1 MAQEVGAL
9 RVSMEADEARIAR
22 DFGKARK
29 HAKGFNDGAKRGFNR
44 TNRAS
49 KAMTDSIKRAGA
61 AILFIAGPAVLGAFV
76 KSAIKAAG
84 DADEAWSKFEAVF
97 KDQAVATKAWAL
109 EFADAVGRSTS
120 DVAKWLSTLQDTFVP
135 MGLARDKAA
144 DLSQSL
150 VALAVDLGSFNDIAD
165 EEVIES
171 FQSALVGNTE
181 TVRKFGI
188 VINETNTK
196 QEAYIS
202 GIAETGT
209 KLTEQQK
216 ILARYNLILAGTQDA
231 QGDVERT
238 SDSLNNRTKAMNASW
253 KNFTETL
260 GKKFV
265 PEASATVGWLDS
277 LFKSSTR
284 VVSGLFGA
292 EKQFES
298 AARKIR
304 QINLALQ
311 KTTNEFV
318 RADLEKKLEIQTTLL
333 GLAADQISRLNGE
346 LVLTEEEM
354 RGTGEAT
361 GEWARELENLE
372 EPIDIVITDV
382 EVLGKELDK
391 TDKTM
396 KDVAFDAQVLKM
408 RMAILDDQMASNIVT
423 VKTSITTAQLLALA
437 FEAAFAAPDEKGEA
451 FKGFVL
457 TILNLI
463 EAVIIASGALSK
475 ALTAA
480 FTPLGIVAA
489 IVAIGVLEA
498 AKAGVR
504 AIKFGDGG
512 KFIVG
517 GSGGR
522 DTTPVSF
529 LATPGEE
536 VSIRTPAQ
544 VAAGVGGGG
553 GDFILNQKIIFE
565 GITPERFIDD
575 TVIPR
580 IEDAARSAASDILTL
595 KNIADGSDLNGDLLR
610 VGKS

>member
-580 IEDAARSAASDILTL
+580 IEDAARSAASDILTF

>member
-29 HAKGFNDGAKRGFNR
+29 HAKGFNDGASRGFKR

-49 KAMTDSIKRAGA
+49 KEMTDSLKRAGA
-61 AILFIAGPAVLGAFV
+61 AILFIAGPAVIGAFV
-76 KSAIKAAG
+76 KASIKAAG

-97 KDQAVATKAWAL
+97 KDQAIATKAWAL
-109 EFADAVGRSTS
+109 DFANAVGRSTS

-202 GIAETGT
+202 GIAETGS

-292 EKQFES
+292 EKRFES

-311 KTTNEFV
+311 ETTNEFV
-318 RADLEKKLEIQTTLL
+318 KADLEKKLEIQTNLL

-382 EVLGKELDK
+382 EVLEKGLDK
-391 TDKTM
+391 TDESM
-396 KDVAFDAQVLKM
+396 KDIAADSLVLKL
-408 RMAILDDQMASNIVT
+408 RLALVDEQLNKNIVT
-423 VKTSITTAQLLALA
+423 VKTSITQGQLLQLA
-437 FEAAFAAPDEKGEA
+437 MEAAFAAPDERGDA

-457 TILNLI
+457 SILSLI
-463 EAVIIASGALSK
+463 ESVIIASGALSK
-475 ALTAA
+475 SLTLA
-480 FTPLGIVAA
+480 FTPLGIAGA
-489 IVAIGVLEA
+489 IVALGVLEA

-512 KFIVG
+512 QFTVP

-544 VAAGVGGGG
+544 VAAGVGGGR
-553 GDFILNQKIIFE
+553 GDFILHQNITFE
-565 GITPERFIDD
+565 GITPERFIDEA
-575 TVIPR
+575 VIPR